1 MRESRIF
8 GSYFCIK
15 NLTEWV
21 NFLFQAW
28 SKNPEKPESPR
39 IGSGFGITAN
49 LKFQNIRKKFWFL
62 RFSDHRDFFGIFEM
76 FQEFLKTP
84 RDLFFLSL
92 GILCPGL
99 SSLGFFFSGIEL
111 FCRIPFFTR
120 NFNPRDMEYFN
131 FGILFPV
138 FTLKPRDLVFLNY
151 GMSRGFFIPCFGIFR
166 EIGYRDKKPTLLKPI
181 SWSLAD
187 AS

>member
-62 RFSDHRDFFGIFEM
+62 RFSDHRDFLGIFEM
-76 FQEFLKTP
+76 FQEFLKTL
-84 RDLFFLSL
+84 RDFLFFWVLRFYL
-92 GILCPGL
+92 RDYHLWD
-99 SSLGFFFSGIEL
+99 FFFSGIEP
-111 FCRIPFFTR
+111 FCGIPFFTR

-138 FTLKPRDLVFLNY
+138 FTLKPRDLGFLNS
-151 GMSRGFFIPCFGIFR
+151 GMSRGFFISCFVR
-166 EIGYRDKKPTLLKPI
+166 
-181 SWSLAD
+181 
-187 AS
+187 